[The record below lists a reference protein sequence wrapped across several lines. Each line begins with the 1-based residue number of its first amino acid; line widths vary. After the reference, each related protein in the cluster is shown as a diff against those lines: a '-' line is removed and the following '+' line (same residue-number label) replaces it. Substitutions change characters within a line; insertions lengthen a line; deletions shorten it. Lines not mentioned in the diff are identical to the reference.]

1 MTIKKRIFLTNSCM
15 VLLSLLILLVVAEG
29 MFSLFKDELLGWYRD
44 NSKIAD
50 NYEAVYDAVPSLIEN
65 TDGWESIAQK
75 LQAYD
80 YRLLVRN
87 DRQRTVFT
95 NVKHSEE
102 ESAETLYDVDKK
114 TGQPDSYLIEHTTII
129 SYRCTYNGQQY
140 DCYVVTCP
148 RDASIFGMDGG
159 LF

>member
-65 TDGWESIAQK
+65 TDG
-75 LQAYD
+75 
-80 YRLLVRN
+80 
-87 DRQRTVFT
+87 
-95 NVKHSEE
+95 
-102 ESAETLYDVDKK
+102 
-114 TGQPDSYLIEHTTII
+114 
-129 SYRCTYNGQQY
+129 
-140 DCYVVTCP
+140 
-148 RDASIFGMDGG
+148 
-159 LF
+159 